1 MMRLTNGTLLKT
13 CISII
18 FYKDCNLVI
27 LTNTL
32 RTLLLNKEVD
42 CSLMAKLL
50 ELPARTTFENLFK
63 TVDQFSYSRENL
75 I

>member
-1 MMRLTNGTLLKT
+1 MGRCSKFVSKL
-13 CISII
+13 

-42 CSLMAKLL
+42 CSLMAALL

-63 TVDQFSYSRENL
+63 TVDPIFIFKRKL